1 MRKRLLTP
9 TPPGIRP
16 SDEGWLDL
24 DSAAT
29 VEVTSEAKEYPVE
42 SALVSGE
49 MRGWR
54 AADSGTQT
62 IRLIFGEPQK
72 LTRISLVFEETATAR
87 TQEFVLR
94 WSADGGH
101 SFREIV
107 RQQFNFSP
115 PNTTREIEEYNLQLS
130 DVTVLE
136 LVIVP
141 DISRGA
147 ACASLKSLHVSWPAA
162 IFSQTSAD
170 QETKGKSRDSE
181 RAAGI
186 ALGLGSLADS
196 LPQRELLSGDT
207 NSLGVAGR
215 LKHVV
220 KMDMNWRGKCKEHN
234 WGTSLSLSPTWTK
247 P

>member
-1 MRKRLLTP
+1 MRKRLITTTSQNAPHL
-9 TPPGIRP
+9 
-16 SDEGWLDL
+16 DKGWLDL

-62 IRLIFGEPQK
+62 IRLIFDEPQK
-72 LTRISLVFEETATAR
+72 LTRISLLFEESETAR

-94 WSADGGH
+94 WSPDGGR

-107 RQQFNFSP
+107 RQQWNFSA
-115 PNTTREIEEYNLQLS
+115 PNTIREVEEYRVNLS

-147 ACASLKSLHVSWPAA
+147 ARASLKSL
-162 IFSQTSAD
+162 
-170 QETKGKSRDSE
+170 R
-181 RAAGI
+181 
-186 ALGLGSLADS
+186 
-196 LPQRELLSGDT
+196 LS
-207 NSLGVAGR
+207 
-215 LKHVV
+215 
-220 KMDMNWRGKCKEHN
+220 
-234 WGTSLSLSPTWTK
+234 
-247 P
+247 